1 MKVTQAGNFMPLKLK
16 IPAYLGWSLFFI
28 IFVSAHYYAAR
39 NMVVLSQDLLLGDH
53 SGESIKPAPQYGFFR
68 IPGNRR
74 TKLVHADGRLALD
87 YAQLYF
93 PSRFFNDLS
102 KNYRAGEFDPYKRP
116 SRYAPFVHYLCA
128 ISYCQLDYGPASL
141 AHLYIQLILFFV
153 SFVAAFFLLKIS
165 RYLLLGILLVSV
177 GLFLTPAGLFWFE
190 RGQFSL
196 YVAMAYLFVILGVL
210 KRQPLFFLLAGFFA
224 FIKWT
229 SFPTIFVM
237 LSTFLLASG
246 NLRRLRANIL
256 LVAPFIAIIL
266 LLLVIFPKN
275 SYYFIQGLIQQEA
288 FVPPGGIS
296 LVRLLPVELVKIMPI
311 ALIAIG
317 WLHVRKYAGDMAE
330 CLAFFT
336 GAGILMLTYPT
347 VAFDYNVSTLFG
359 FIPAIIYWAG
369 LRTTGEQALLRSVMK
384 YIFFAFLLAASW
396 SPFLVKFF
404 KNEYGMFWVYG
415 LVTGI
420 FLFLPLIPSF
430 QSIKTVSDPETT

>member
-1 MKVTQAGNFMPLKLK
+1 MKVTRAGNLTPLKLK
-16 IPAYLGWSLFFI
+16 WPAYLGWSLFFI
-28 IFVSAHYYAAR
+28 LFLSVHYFAIR
-39 NMVVLSQDLLLGDH
+39 NMVVLSRDLLLGDQ
-53 SGESIKPAPQYGFFR
+53 SGERIKPAPQYGFFR
-68 IPGNRR
+68 LPGNRQ
-74 TKLVHADGRLALD
+74 TKAVHADGRLALD
-87 YAQLYF
+87 FAQVYF
-93 PSRFFNDLS
+93 PSRSFNDLS
-102 KNYRAGEFDPYKRP
+102 KNYRTGAFDPYERP

-141 AHLYIQLILFFV
+141 AHLFIQLVLFYA
-153 SFVAAFFLLKIS
+153 SFLATFLLLKIP
-165 RYLLLGILLVSV
+165 RHLPLGILVVSLC
-177 GLFLTPAGLFWFE
+177 LFLTPAGLFWFE

-210 KRQPLFFLLAGFFA
+210 KRQPLFFLLGGFVA

-229 SFPTIFVM
+229 SFPTIFVI

-246 NLRRLRANIL
+246 NLRRLRDNL
-256 LVAPFIAIIL
+256 FLVAPFIAIIL
-266 LLLVIFPKN
+266 LLLAIFPKN

-288 FVPPGGIS
+288 LVPPGGMS

-317 WLHVRKYAGDMAE
+317 WLHVRKYAGDMAA

-359 FIPAIIYWAG
+359 FIPSILYWAG
-369 LRTTGEQALLRSVMK
+369 LGANGGQAVLRSMMK

-396 SPFLVKFF
+396 SPTLVNFF
-404 KNEYGMFWVYG
+404 KSEYGMFWVYG
-415 LVTGI
+415 LVTAV
-420 FLFLPLIPSF
+420 FLFVPLAPSF
-430 QSIKTVSDPETT
+430 QSIKAVSDPEIS